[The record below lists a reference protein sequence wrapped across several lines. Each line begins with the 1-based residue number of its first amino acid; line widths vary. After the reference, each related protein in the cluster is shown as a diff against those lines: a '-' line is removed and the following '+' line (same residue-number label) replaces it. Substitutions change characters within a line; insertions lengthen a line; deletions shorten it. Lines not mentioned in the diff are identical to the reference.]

1 MLELREVSKSF
12 GGLKAVDGVSLRIDS
27 GDIYGVIGPNG
38 AGKTTLF
45 NVITGFYRPNSG
57 GVLFDGEETTD
68 RRPHQNCHAG
78 MARTFQVV
86 KPFGGMT
93 VLENVVVGAFAR
105 NSRMDDAERVAGG
118 IVEKVGLKDHRD
130 ARAST
135 LPIGMKKRLELAR
148 ALATGPKIL
157 FLDEIMGGLSL
168 PEVNEASDLI
178 RRLREDGLTVC
189 MIEHVMSAVM
199 SLCDKVA
206 VIHHGVKI
214 ADGAPDEV
222 TRDPKVIEAYLG
234 EDFSLA

>member
-1 MLELREVSKSF
+1 VLELKEVSKAF
-12 GGLKAVDGVSLRIDS
+12 GGLKAVDGVSMQVNEK
-27 GDIYGVIGPNG
+27 DIHGVIGPNG

-45 NVITGFYRPNSG
+45 DVITGFYKPSG
-57 GVLFDGEETTD
+57 GSVLFNGEETA
-68 RRPHQNCHAG
+68 RKPHRNCHAG

-93 VLENVVVGAFAR
+93 VLENVVVGAFSQS
-105 NSRMDDAERVAGG
+105 SRTDEAEKIADETM
-118 IVEKVGLKDHRD
+118 EKVGLAEHRD

-135 LPIGMKKRLELAR
+135 LPIGLKKRLELAR

-157 FLDEIMGGLSL
+157 FLDEIMGGLTL
-168 PEVNEASDLI
+168 AEVNEVSRLI
-178 RRLREDGLTVC
+178 RQLREEGLTVC
-189 MIEHVMSAVM
+189 MIEHVMSAVV

-214 ADGAPDEV
+214 ADGTPEEI
-222 TRDPKVIEAYLG
+222 TKDPKVIEAYLG